1 MSFERTALIP
11 KREFMRSNT
20 GSKTHR
26 SKPLRGGPRARAPA
40 QVKSDHHL
48 YLQIARALKEEIV
61 AGVYPVGSQL
71 PTEDDLCERFS
82 VSRYTVREALRR
94 LREDS
99 LVSSR
104 QGAGTVV
111 VPRRSSDS
119 YVQDVMSIND
129 LLVFATGAR
138 FAIESIKM
146 VLMDE
151 RLASRAG
158 LASGDEWLVVRGLRQ
173 MEGAKFPVCWT
184 EYYIN
189 REFAAVG
196 RLLQRH
202 TGPIFPLI
210 EDLFG
215 QSIAEVHQEIAA
227 VLLSPALADVLKV
240 EAGTAA
246 LEVRR
251 TYKMSDREVAQV
263 TINTHPA
270 SRFRHSMTLRR
281 VKG

>member
-1 MSFERTALIP
+1 
-11 KREFMRSNT
+11 MRSKSGPKAQPT
-20 GSKTHR
+20 
-26 SKPLRGGPRARAPA
+26 KPLKSARRARAPA
-40 QVKSDHHL
+40 GINDHL
-48 YLQIARALKEEIV
+48 YLQVARALKKEIV
-61 AGVYPVGSQL
+61 GGVYPVGSQL

-94 LREDS
+94 LREDN

-138 FAIESIKM
+138 FAIESTELVPI
-146 VLMDE
+146 DE
-151 RLASRAG
+151 KLASRTG
-158 LASGDEWLVVRGLRQ
+158 LASGDEWLAVRGYRQ
-173 MEGAKFPVCWT
+173 TEGATFPVCWT

-189 REFAAVG
+189 REFAGVG
-196 RLLQRH
+196 RLLQRQ

-227 VLLSPALADVLKV
+227 VLISPALAEGLKV
-240 EAGTAA
+240 EVGTAA

-251 TYKMSDREVAQV
+251 TYKMSDGGVAQV

-270 SRFRHSMTLRR
+270 SRFRHSMTMRR
-281 VKG
+281 VRG

>member
-1 MSFERTALIP
+1 MGELTAP
-11 KREFMRSNT
+11 TAQRDHAVEEWNKGT
-20 GSKTHR
+20 DD
-26 SKPLRGGPRARAPA
+26 KPLKGARRARAPA
-40 QVKSDHHL
+40 GISDHL
-48 YLQIARALKEEIV
+48 YLQVARALKKEIV
-61 AGVYPVGSQL
+61 GGVYPVGSQL

-94 LREDS
+94 LREDN

-104 QGAGTVV
+104 QGAGTIV

-138 FAIESIKM
+138 FSIESTEI
-146 VLMDE
+146 VSIDE
-151 RLASRAG
+151 RLASRTG
-158 LASGDEWLVVRGLRQ
+158 LASGEEWLAVRGFRQ
-173 MEGAKFPVCWT
+173 TEGAKFPVCWT

-227 VLLSPALADVLKV
+227 VLISPALADGLKV

-251 TYKMSDREVAQV
+251 TYKMSDGGVAQV

-270 SRFRHSMTLRR
+270 SRFRHSMTMR
-281 VKG
+281 V